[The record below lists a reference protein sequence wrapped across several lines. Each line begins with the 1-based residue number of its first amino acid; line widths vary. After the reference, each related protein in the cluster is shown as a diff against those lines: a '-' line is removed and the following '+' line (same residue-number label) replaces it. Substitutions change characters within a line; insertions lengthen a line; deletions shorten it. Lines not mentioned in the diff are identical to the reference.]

1 MSSSKGGSVTNFDR
15 ELWQAELRR
24 VEDVLKI
31 REETIHLRLTRLEQ
45 RIKQD
50 HDEIRELRALVDR
63 LAHALASLSP
73 VI

>member
-31 REETIHLRLTRLEQ
+31 REETIHLRLTARTADQ
-45 RIKQD
+45 AGPR
-50 HDEIRELRALVDR
+50 
-63 LAHALASLSP
+63 
-73 VI
+73 